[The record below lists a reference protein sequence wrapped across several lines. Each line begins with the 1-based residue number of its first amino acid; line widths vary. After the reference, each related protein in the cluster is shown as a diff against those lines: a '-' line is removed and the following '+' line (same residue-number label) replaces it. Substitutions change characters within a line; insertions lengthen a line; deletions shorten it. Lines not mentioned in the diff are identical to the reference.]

1 MSRYKRIVYTGPH
14 LDMQGAACFLS
25 FVTCTCTGQRA
36 VNGLSAAQQEVTSGH
51 LRGDHG
57 DK

>member
-1 MSRYKRIVYTGPH
+1 MSSYKWIVCTGPH
-14 LDMQGAACFLS
+14 LDLLGTARYLS
-25 FVTCTCTGQRA
+25 FVTCARTGQRA
-36 VNGLSAAQQEVTSGH
+36 ANGLSAAQQEVTNSH